1 MMPQQKMVE
10 DNTRRVTQGVI
21 EALIIAMVTGAASS
35 FVTVKVL
42 ERDIVALREDVTE
55 MKQDLEKIR
64 GDVYVPRSRI
74 NGGGQP

>member
-74 NGGGQP
+74 NGDGQP